1 MVWSDAQVE
10 SVSNLT
16 APIWGSMGECPLVEA
31 ALRISGIE
39 LVKAANVWRVEEGPV
54 RRGLLRRALGC
65 TASEKEH

>member
-1 MVWSDAQVE
+1 
-10 SVSNLT
+10 
-16 APIWGSMGECPLVEA
+16 MGECPLVEA

-65 TASEKEH
+65 TASEKEHWKHKE